1 MRGEQTTSD
10 LGNGEF
16 VTNLTPPI
24 EPTLTSAPAV
34 DNVTI
39 PCCFKAKL
47 IVYYDKSFA
56 EKFTAAGPPAVNPV
70 TKYDLF
76 FLNQAMR
83 LTFNKRINI
92 LRKVFRHLKNER

>member
-1 MRGEQTTSD
+1 MQVYASHVNGQQTTYD

-34 DNVTI
+34 ENVTI

-56 EKFTAAGPPAVNPV
+56 ERFTSVGPPAVNPV
-70 TKYDLF
+70 TKYEF
-76 FLNQAMR
+76 
-83 LTFNKRINI
+83 
-92 LRKVFRHLKNER
+92 